1 MTEPGSSS
9 PFTQSNELMTLG
21 PPLIGVLLRAPWE
34 AVQSHMLRRL
44 HENGCADFD
53 AAYLP
58 VFGYP
63 GPQGARPSE
72 LAARLGISKQALN
85 YLLGNLERAGYLE
98 RRPHPDDSRSRRIV
112 LTARGLGAV
121 KVIRDAVAELETSW
135 TQLLGPRRFAQL
147 RKMLQELDRS
157 ALPPT

>member
-9 PFTQSNELMTLG
+9 PFTQANERMTFG
-21 PPLIGVLLRAPWE
+21 PPLIGALLRAPWE

-53 AAYLP
+53 ASYLP

-72 LAARLGISKQALN
+72 LAARLGMSKQALN
-85 YLLGNLERAGYLE
+85 YLLGGLERAGYVE
-98 RRPHPDDSRSRRIV
+98 RRPHPDDARAKRIA
-112 LTARGLGAV
+112 LTPRGVGAGR
-121 KVIRDAVAELETSW
+121 VIRAAVSEVETAWSE
-135 TQLLGPRRFAQL
+135 LLGPERFAEL
-147 RKMLQELDRS
+147 RTMLEELVR
-157 ALPPT
+157 LPTCS